1 MVFFFMTAGVEFY
14 ANILKANI
22 EIFKVTNER
31 INTVCVKLGLFVKN
45 GLFFREDRRDSFFF
59 FLVGLFFF
67 D

>member
-31 INTVCVKLGLFVKN
+31 INTVCVKLGLFVEMDC
-45 GLFFREDRRDSFFF
+45 FSERTVETVFFF
-59 FLVGLFFF
+59 FGWFVFF
-67 D
+67 